1 MGMLLCWGLW
11 NQNLG
16 QGYGA
21 VDAQRP
27 FSLHSFIC
35 VFIFHWKQSIDQLS
49 PLDAISKGSL
59 STLPSFIDIPPL
71 LLSSQFQRAL
81 VLPLLV
87 SLQLTTDYFL
97 PLLRWN
103 HFGMDHHLPFPE
115 GGEPTFCSTATPYE
129 DLEKERK
136 KDRQTDRHEERKKV
150 IKWRNREMGDY
161 ASLLAPAFPTWKSFA
176 CVS

>member
-1 MGMLLCWGLW
+1 MPKDHFPSTVLSVCL
-11 NQNLG
+11 
-16 QGYGA
+16 
-21 VDAQRP
+21 
-27 FSLHSFIC
+27 S
-35 VFIFHWKQSIDQLS
+35 HWKQSIDQLS

-97 PLLRWN
+97 PLLRRN

-136 KDRQTDRHEERKKV
+136 KDSKTDSQTDMKKERK
-150 IKWRNREMGDY
+150 
-161 ASLLAPAFPTWKSFA
+161 
-176 CVS
+176 